1 MLVIAKVKIIPTG
14 GLRMRN
20 TLALGLIL
28 LSGMLLLNSGYE
40 VYRCFVP
47 NEIVEPQ
54 PVRLVRIEGKNCP
67 LYYPEGQ

>member
-1 MLVIAKVKIIPTG
+1 
-14 GLRMRN
+14 MRN

-28 LSGMLLLNSGYE
+28 LSGMLLLNSGYD

-47 NEIVEPQ
+47 KKIAEPV